1 MWFQILCIDSG
12 HSSAPLGETSR
23 KQASCPKST
32 RCNQK
37 ESDPWCCMGRNE
49 VAISSSKLARLQGGF
64 IPSTH
69 PPAPSKIMR
78 PVWLSRT
85 MEQRGLQEAAG
96 TCLTKIAAA
105 MNQAPQRTS
114 TSSLHKYPWAQSFAF
129 PHRSPSWGML
139 LGSWEKC
146 SEVWGMGEELETS
159 PCLSHRTQKKK
170 GRTRLASGRERK
182 RFF

>member
-1 MWFQILCIDSG
+1 MKSPSAAASWPDS
-12 HSSAPLGETSR
+12 R
-23 KQASCPKST
+23 
-32 RCNQK
+32 
-37 ESDPWCCMGRNE
+37 
-49 VAISSSKLARLQGGF
+49 GGF

-78 PVWLSRT
+78 PVWLYGT

-96 TCLTKIAAA
+96 TCLTEIAAA
-105 MNQAPQRTS
+105 MNQAPERTS

-146 SEVWGMGEELETS
+146 SEVWGMGEELETF
-159 PCLSHRTQKKK
+159 PCPSHRTQKKK
-170 GRTRLASGRERK
+170 GGPGWLLEEKGKGFSEQVFAGQSLPKGQ
-182 RFF
+182 